1 MNNMAIILNFLKEYK
16 AWVEAGVPINDFF
29 TTEHGLC
36 TNLNQYARSKYK
48 LVAGRLVSLDESL
61 CSLFIADN
69 LSSILPF
76 NISTLGQ
83 PRYIVEVHHEN
94 PWRMKWV
101 ADTIIKL
108 EGKQN
113 ES

>member
-16 AWVEAGVPINDFF
+16 AWVETGVPSNDLF
-29 TTEHGLC
+29 TTKHGLC
-36 TNLNQYARSKYK
+36 TNLDRYARYK
-48 LVAGRLVSLDESL
+48 HRLVDRQLISIGDSL
-61 CSLFIADN
+61 CHLFEADN
-69 LSSILPF
+69 LSMILPF
-76 NISTLGQ
+76 NMPMHGQ
-83 PRYIVEVHHEN
+83 PRYMHEVHHEN
-94 PWRMKWV
+94 PWRMEWV